1 MPIDTSNKP
10 KMHEGR
16 KSSKPLME
24 KRRRAR
30 INDSLG
36 QLKTLILEAT
46 NKDSSRH
53 SKLEK
58 ADILEMTVKY
68 LRNMQRQQMSAAMN
82 GDPNLL
88 NRYRLGY
95 SECISEVSRFLT
107 GSSESNVEVQTN
119 LIGHLANCCSPQQQG
134 AAGQQKQ
141 QQQQQQQQQQVQ
153 ASQQQQQQQVTY
165 APAATISQAA
175 TVPTS
180 IPTSVVQSLQQQQQ
194 QQAQLQHQQ
203 QQHQQLQ
210 VTVPCST
217 APQSLPQAVAVNIPS
232 QIHPAGLKTDTNNI
246 ARVIS
251 GIPIGVP
258 GTLPS
263 GEITVVLPSQA
274 LPGGQLPS
282 HFIPVYA
289 QSTPLLSP
297 PASSHSGST
306 TPSPMSSP
314 TSSINSPTHLANA
327 QVYQPTITRESSPQT
342 CFVPS
347 HTNSHMN
354 SAVLS
359 PAPSPVTHGDSRG
372 SACSPVAGNVA
383 PVMVHA
389 APTFVT
395 LPAPCTVYQTSQLQV
410 AENAH
415 IQAVNQ
421 SPRSTVLRPI
431 NANIPHQTE
440 HDSMWRPW

>member
-68 LRNMQRQQMSAAMN
+68 LRNMQRQHMSAAMTN
-82 GDPNLL
+82 DPNLL

-95 SECISEVSRFLT
+95 SECISEVSRFLNN
-107 GSSESNVEVQTN
+107 GSETPNVEVQTN
-119 LIGHLANCCSPQQQG
+119 LIGHLANCCSPQG
-134 AAGQQKQ
+134 TPAKQ
-141 QQQQQQQQQQVQ
+141 QQQQPQQAQ
-153 ASQQQQQQQVTY
+153 SPPQQQQVTY
-165 APAATISQAA
+165 AQSQTAPQNVPAAIAA
-175 TVPTS
+175 AVT
-180 IPTSVVQSLQQQQQ
+180 QSAQQQPKLQQNP
-194 QQAQLQHQQ
+194 AQLQ
-203 QQHQQLQ
+203 
-210 VTVPCST
+210 
-217 APQSLPQAVAVNIPS
+217 VAVP
-232 QIHPAGLKTDTNNI
+232 PASCAQTLPTVAVSAPYQPNNFQGGFKVESNNI

-297 PASSHSGST
+297 PASSHSDSS

-314 TSSINSPTHLANA
+314 NSSMNSPTLMNA
-327 QVYQPTITRESSPQT
+327 QTTTYQPTIIRDSSQT
-342 CFVPS
+342 CYVTAPV
-347 HTNSHMN
+347 N

-359 PAPSPVTHGDSRG
+359 PAPSPVTHHGDARG
-372 SACSPVAGNVA
+372 SASSPVAGNLA
-383 PVMVHA
+383 PMMVQ
-389 APTFVT
+389 APTLVT
-395 LPAPCTVYQTSQLQV
+395 LPAHTVYQPPHAPIT
-410 AENAH
+410 ENGH
-415 IQAVNQ
+415 PQPLVHHQI
-421 SPRSTVLRPI
+421 PRKTVLRAL
-431 NANIPHQTE
+431 NANIPAHQVSE

>member
-68 LRNMQRQQMSAAMN
+68 LRNMQRQQMSAAIN
-82 GDPNLL
+82 NDPNLL

-95 SECISEVSRFLT
+95 SECINEVSRFLNS
-107 GSSESNVEVQTN
+107 SSESNVEVHTN
-119 LIGHLANCCSPQQQG
+119 LIGHLANCCSTQQQG
-134 AAGQQKQ
+134 AAGQPKQQQQPPTQVSQ
-141 QQQQQQQQQQVQ
+141 QQQQQQQH
-153 ASQQQQQQQVTY
+153 VTY

-175 TVPTS
+175 AVPT
-180 IPTSVVQSLQQQQQ
+180 TVVQSLHQHQQQAQQQQQ
-194 QQAQLQHQQ
+194 P
-203 QQHQQLQ
+203 LQ
-210 VTVPCST
+210 VAVPCST
-217 APQSLPQAVAVNIPS
+217 SPQSLPQAVAVNVPS
-232 QIHPAGLKTDTNNI
+232 QVHPAGLKTDSNSV

-314 TSSINSPTHLANA
+314 TSSVSSPPSNPASSA
-327 QVYQPTITRESSPQT
+327 QVYQHTIARESPQT

-347 HTNSHMN
+347 HPN

-359 PAPSPVTHGDSRG
+359 PAPSPVTNGDARG
-372 SACSPVAGNVA
+372 SASSPVAGNLA
-383 PVMVHA
+383 PIMVQA
-389 APTFVT
+389 TPTLVT
-395 LPAPCTVYQTSQLQV
+395 LPAPCTVYQTSHLQL
-410 AENAH
+410 AENTH
-415 IQAVNQ
+415 SQEVNPN
-421 SPRSTVLRPI
+421 SRSTVLRPI
-431 NANIPHQTE
+431 NANVPPPAEQ
-440 HDSMWRPW
+440 DSMWRPW